1 MGRIYSQLCD
11 TNFECLKMRN
21 LKMAEKAH
29 PPIDRSPNN
38 LHRKSRPIKRDWA
51 SGNEAKF
58 LSYREAWARIKLAT
72 KQGFFLEAV
81 TIEESIVSDRML
93 SFLEKSC
100 GVVIGGHS
108 LSKTSKEWL
117 KHAKKFVG
125 EESDEAK
132 LVDELF
138 SRLNAWRDHRNNV
151 VHGIVKSK
159 VPRLED
165 HIDNFLTGAASA
177 ALEGEKVARAIDR
190 WVSKNGLVR
199 TII

>member
-1 MGRIYSQLCD
+1 MPTI
-11 TNFECLKMRN
+11 
-21 LKMAEKAH
+21 AH

-58 LSYREAWARIKLAT
+58 LSYREAWTRIKLAT

-108 LSKTSKEWL
+108 LSNTSKEWL
-117 KHAKKFVG
+117 KHAKKLVG

-132 LVDELF
+132 LADELF

-199 TII
+199 TIL